1 MGRCCERQETT
12 GTRKT
17 YSAFGKFLGFGCI
30 RGQQLEAD
38 TVPRLFASYFST
50 IELQQVHQW
59 EVEDVVVAWPNL
71 SLLRFTWYPAKSKML
86 PVVSLLHDSEPPT
99 VVSNAIFISAGGF
112 CRQMFAENSKGHKRT
127 MLVPQDSSLISA
139 WYHLFTFFK

>member
-1 MGRCCERQETT
+1 MDSGSAVRGRYRT
-12 GTRKT
+12 
-17 YSAFGKFLGFGCI
+17 SA
-30 RGQQLEAD
+30 
-38 TVPRLFASYFST
+38 FASYFST

>member
-1 MGRCCERQETT
+1 MKDRRQ
-12 GTRKT
+12 GGLKRHIDT

-99 VVSNAIFISAGGF
+99 VVSNAILFRRGAFVGKCSQRI
-112 CRQMFAENSKGHKRT
+112 QKDIKG
-127 MLVPQDSSLISA
+127 LC
-139 WYHLFTFFK
+139 